1 MKKKILLVLVALMFI
16 FVTPVLASSGQDV
29 PSVEITAAWLATA
42 AGVLLSLGFSYIPN
56 VNTWYAAL
64 DSTRKRLLMAGLL
77 AILAIGVYV
86 LGCFDILS
94 VNVECTTSGMWSVV
108 MIYIEAV
115 IANQATFMIS
125 PQTNA
130 VKSAKSA

>member
-1 MKKKILLVLVALMFI
+1 MKKKLLFIFVALMFI
-16 FVTPVLASSGQDV
+16 FVTPVFASSGQDV
-29 PSVEITAAWLATA
+29 PSVEITAGWLATG

-56 VNTWYAAL
+56 LNTWYAAL

-86 LGCFDILS
+86 LGCFSILS
-94 VNVECTTSGMWSVV
+94 INVECTTGGMWSVV

-115 IANQATFMIS
+115 IANQTTFLIS

-130 VKSAKSA
+130 VKSAK

>member
-29 PSVEITAAWLATA
+29 PSEITAAWLATA

-86 LGCFDILS
+86 LGCFDI
-94 VNVECTTSGMWSVV
+94 
-108 MIYIEAV
+108 
-115 IANQATFMIS
+115 
-125 PQTNA
+125 
-130 VKSAKSA
+130 